1 MKAFKG
7 ISGAIAAMIAM
18 FALSAP
24 ASALTITFDDIVTGD
39 IPNSPA
45 PYLTAT
51 ITNVAG
57 GGVNI
62 TLTAGVLSP
71 EFLTRMKFSLTG
83 NYTLSDPTTVPDI
96 SLESCG
102 NSQSPASTG
111 PWQMCLSFAPSVHWN
126 ADGSVT
132 FFMAGLSE
140 SNFVYNSD
148 SWRAV
153 AHVQGIGEDCSAWVG
168 DYAGTGGIRPSNSGP
183 CGGET
188 SVPEPGTLSLLGL
201 GLFGM
206 AAGMRRRRK
215 LH

>member
-1 MKAFKG
+1 MITFKK
-7 ISGAIAAMIAM
+7 IFGAIAATIAM

-24 ASALTITFDDIVTGD
+24 ASALTITFDDIVTGS

-45 PYLTAT
+45 PYLTAI
-51 ITNVAG
+51 ITNAEG

-71 EFLTRMKFSLTG
+71 EFLTRINFSLTG
-83 NYTLSDPTTVPDI
+83 SYTLSDPTTVPDI
-96 SLESCG
+96 SLQQCNGS
-102 NSQSPASTG
+102 SPADTG
-111 PWQMCLSFAPSVHWN
+111 PWQMCLSFDPNLHWN

-153 AHVQGIGEDCSAWVG
+153 AHVQGIGDDCSGWVG
-168 DYAGTGGIRPSNSGP
+168 DYSGTGGIAPSNSGR

-215 LH
+215 H